1 MLNESKYDCNAYA
14 YSRILK
20 TMGSNLTFD
29 QIGTKYEIII
39 RDRYPIL
46 DYLLKNSINFKLLM
60 CFNEVIK

>member
-1 MLNESKYDCNAYA
+1 
-14 YSRILK
+14 
-20 TMGSNLTFD
+20 MGSNLTFD